1 MQPPYYLAWLTLA
14 SVVSIAFYLC
24 SYLLESAHIAE
35 DSEEDRLWEYLLH
48 PENPSRTTTR

>member
-14 SVVSIAFYLC
+14 SVVFIAFYLG
-24 SYLLESAHIAE
+24 SYLLESAHRAE

-48 PENPSRTTTR
+48 PEGPSRHMTR

>member
-14 SVVSIAFYLC
+14 SVVFIAFYLG
-24 SYLLESAHIAE
+24 SYLLESAHRAE

-48 PENPSRTTTR
+48 RENPSRIMTR

>member
-14 SVVSIAFYLC
+14 SVTFVAFYLG
-24 SYLLESAHIAE
+24 SYLLKSAHRVE

-48 PENPSRTTTR
+48 PEAPSRSMTP

>member
-14 SVVSIAFYLC
+14 SVTFIAFYLG
-24 SYLLESAHIAE
+24 SYLLKSAHRVE

-48 PENPSRTTTR
+48 PEAPSRSMTP